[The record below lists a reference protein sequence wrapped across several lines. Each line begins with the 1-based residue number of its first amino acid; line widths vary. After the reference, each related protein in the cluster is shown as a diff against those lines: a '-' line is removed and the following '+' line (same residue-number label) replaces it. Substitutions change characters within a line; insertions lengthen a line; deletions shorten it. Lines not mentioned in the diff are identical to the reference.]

1 MKKII
6 LFITLITS
14 FSIMAAEDCSFNF
27 KDFHSIL
34 DQKSK
39 KYKKMK
45 PETKD
50 EISKTVTQETRLKSG
65 EKLLFIGGGCAHF
78 NFAFIF
84 SNIKF
89 KTPKVQEKFQKAH
102 DLLKNL
108 DVKPGHTEVLIT
120 ALNEAMKKPI
130 KKTKHEV
137 YDLACGDGIC
147 NLDLSQKN
155 SMKISYSFA
164 L

>member
-1 MKKII
+1 MK
-6 LFITLITS
+6 TLICSLFMLSTLS
-14 FSIMAAEDCSFNF
+14 TFAADECAFNF
-27 KDFHSIL
+27 KDFHSL
-34 DQKSK
+34 LEQKSK
-39 KYKKMK
+39 KYKGLK

-78 NFAFIF
+78 SYAFIF
-84 SNIKF
+84 SNVKF
-89 KTPKVQEKFQKAH
+89 KTKKVQEQFKRTH

-108 DVKPGHTEVLIT
+108 DVKPGHTDILIK
-120 ALNEAMKKPI
+120 ALADAMNKPI
-130 KKTKHEV
+130 KKSPHDV
-137 YDLACGDGIC
+137 YDLACGDAIC

-155 SMKISYSFA
+155 SMKISYSFG